1 MADVIGRTYVFSFFA
16 AISLLALVACNNPRD
31 STSNSGP
38 ERSSLP
44 SPLTS
49 ATPATAGSNT
59 SNANYANTL
68 TQEES
73 FWTIAADGGLA
84 EVEMGKL
91 ASQKAQDPEIKK
103 FARMMVT
110 DHTKAN
116 IELKNIAAKQ
126 KIELPK
132 EIGPRHRSTIDELN
146 RLNGAD
152 FDREYVQAMVD
163 YHEADVQLFEVKA
176 EDDSDEQAKAFAAKT
191 LPVLRKHL
199 ETIKVIQ
206 AKMQ

>member
-1 MADVIGRTYVFSFFA
+1 MRSTHTTFILSVF
-16 AISLLALVACNNPRD
+16 ILLSSSGLTGCNDPRE
-31 STSNSGP
+31 SSSNTGV
-38 ERSSLP
+38 EKSSLP
-44 SPLTS
+44 SPIANS
-49 ATPATAGSNT
+49 TALPSGSNT

-91 ASQKAQDPEIKK
+91 ASQKAQNVEVKK
-103 FARMMVT
+103 FAQMMVA

-116 IELKNIAAKQ
+116 SELKSIATKQ
-126 KIELPK
+126 KISLPT

-146 RLNGAD
+146 RLAGAD

-163 YHEADVQLFEVKA
+163 DHEADVQLFEDQA
-176 EDDSDEQAKAFAAKT
+176 EDESDQQAKAFAAKT

-199 ETIKVIQ
+199 ESIKAIH